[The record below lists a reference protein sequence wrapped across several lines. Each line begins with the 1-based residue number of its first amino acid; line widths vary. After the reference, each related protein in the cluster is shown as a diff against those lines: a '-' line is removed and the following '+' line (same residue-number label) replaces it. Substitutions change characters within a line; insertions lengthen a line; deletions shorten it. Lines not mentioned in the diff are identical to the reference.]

1 MSIIVNMS
9 SKHRLLVKGASE
21 LVLKACTHIYNSQT
35 GQIQPINESLKEE
48 MTKTIKLMADK
59 ALRTLALA
67 YRELA
72 GTETIDKKDNLGV
85 YEIET

>member
-1 MSIIVNMS
+1 
-9 SKHRLLVKGASE
+9 
-21 LVLKACTHIYNSQT
+21 
-35 GQIQPINESLKEE
+35 